1 MHQNFSTIAHG
12 NDFFYDLKF
21 RCLGLRGHHA
31 LFRKTANDELQN
43 DAWKHMD
50 QIVPSIIFNMKNGEQ
65 IQSQRSTTPTTIAS
79 PEDVVIETI
88 KEDSSSLAAVILRD
102 LFCRTHSNNNIS
114 ICIQPI
120 LIELDKYGKWIPC
133 DFPKYIF
140 SQIMNSIKYHNS
152 YVIIDL
158 LLNHLE
164 KYLDIGDRTNI
175 KTSIMNVIHDSLVFA
190 APNTGVVGS
199 TMLGGITRLLEC
211 LKKSFQIA
219 SRRSRTPSKDQN
231 EQQFQT
237 AVINV
242 IVPEDF
248 AEKLPDF
255 QMMEI
260 IKCIVTSLPIYHQ
273 SIEEKTKDS
282 SDTNLK
288 FQLLLLKTIQNIIL
302 KKRFRHS
309 TLTNSSKVTTTYNS
323 EQSNEITSTLTTFP
337 HQLFDPLIK
346 MMSASESEVR
356 LIVLE
361 ILQLLVDRR
370 YYADKL
376 CKIRILKDI
385 SQLGL
390 PTETRKSRLFDIAF
404 MKKFGH
410 QFCSQLYK
418 CILIENNTKK
428 NFYAIYCLMNLV
440 TIEANDQDVL
450 VDVIHFCLEVQSAII
465 KMMDEDQQKLSK
477 INYHCIHALIAAYFN
492 LISKL
497 YDITSFSRYVDQV
510 S

>member
-1 MHQNFSTIAHG
+1 
-12 NDFFYDLKF
+12 
-21 RCLGLRGHHA
+21 
-31 LFRKTANDELQN
+31 
-43 DAWKHMD
+43 MD

-242 IVPEDF
+242 IEDF

-273 SIEEKTKDS
+273 I
-282 SDTNLK
+282 
-288 FQLLLLKTIQNIIL
+288 
-302 KKRFRHS
+302 
-309 TLTNSSKVTTTYNS
+309 
-323 EQSNEITSTLTTFP
+323 
-337 HQLFDPLIK
+337 
-346 MMSASESEVR
+346 R

>member
-1 MHQNFSTIAHG
+1 
-12 NDFFYDLKF
+12 
-21 RCLGLRGHHA
+21 
-31 LFRKTANDELQN
+31 
-43 DAWKHMD
+43 
-50 QIVPSIIFNMKNGEQ
+50 
-65 IQSQRSTTPTTIAS
+65 
-79 PEDVVIETI
+79 
-88 KEDSSSLAAVILRD
+88 
-102 LFCRTHSNNNIS
+102 
-114 ICIQPI
+114 
-120 LIELDKYGKWIPC
+120 
-133 DFPKYIF
+133 
-140 SQIMNSIKYHNS
+140 
-152 YVIIDL
+152 
-158 LLNHLE
+158 
-164 KYLDIGDRTNI
+164 
-175 KTSIMNVIHDSLVFA
+175 
-190 APNTGVVGS
+190 
-199 TMLGGITRLLEC
+199 
-211 LKKSFQIA
+211 
-219 SRRSRTPSKDQN
+219 
-231 EQQFQT
+231 
-237 AVINV
+237 
-242 IVPEDF
+242 
-248 AEKLPDF
+248 
-255 QMMEI
+255 
-260 IKCIVTSLPIYHQ
+260 
-273 SIEEKTKDS
+273 
-282 SDTNLK
+282 
-288 FQLLLLKTIQNIIL
+288 
-302 KKRFRHS
+302 
-309 TLTNSSKVTTTYNS
+309 
-323 EQSNEITSTLTTFP
+323 
-337 HQLFDPLIK
+337 
-346 MMSASESEVR
+346 